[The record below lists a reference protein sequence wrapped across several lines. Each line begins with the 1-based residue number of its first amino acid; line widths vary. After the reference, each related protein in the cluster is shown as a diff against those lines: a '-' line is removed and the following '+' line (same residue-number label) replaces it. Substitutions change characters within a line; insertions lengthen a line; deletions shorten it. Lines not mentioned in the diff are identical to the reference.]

1 MLSRQFRSRTIAI
14 TAAIALSSCAS
25 SATRPAESA
34 SAQAPAPT
42 PVTTSRADDQSSIL
56 LARLPSAP
64 DSTVFVTRLGA
75 DTLVV
80 ERVVHRPGRIDADVL
95 SRVPRTMHTVY
106 VLELSPAG
114 ELTRYYAEVH
124 DLRDGTVAR
133 RDSVIRVGDSL
144 RVVTTTGGDWRVTTL
159 AAPRGT
165 LPFIDMVHWPYEV
178 LLQRARLGA
187 GPMTAP
193 LLTGNRITEFRV
205 ERISVDSATITH
217 PLRGTM
223 RAQVDVLGRL
233 VGLDAGATTR
243 KLVLE
248 RRGWMSFDDLTSRW
262 LALDKAGR
270 GVTALSG
277 RAQTSAKL
285 GAVNVS
291 VDYGTPAARGR
302 AIWGA
307 LVPYGKVWRT
317 GANEATHLTVDGGT
331 LVIGSGADTLAIP
344 AGRYTLYS
352 IPEPA
357 GGTLIV
363 NRQTGQGGTTY
374 EVTRDLGRVRL
385 ASRPLSS
392 PVEQFTIAITGA
404 GTSGELRLQWSGTE
418 LFVPARAH

>member
-14 TAAIALSSCAS
+14 TAAMALSSCAS
-25 SATRPAESA
+25 SGTRPAETK
-34 SAQAPAPT
+34 SAQAPAP
-42 PVTTSRADDQSSIL
+42 VTTPRADDQSSIL

-106 VLELSPAG
+106 ALELNPAG

-133 RDSVIRVGDSL
+133 RDSVVRVGDSL

-187 GPMTAP
+187 GSMTAP

-233 VGLDAGATTR
+233 VRLDASGTTR

-262 LALDKAGR
+262 IALDKAGR

-285 GAVNVS
+285 GAVNLS

-331 LVIGSGADTLAIP
+331 LVIGSGADTLAVP

-374 EVTRDLGRVRL
+374 EVARDLGRVRL

-392 PVEQFTIAITGA
+392 PVEQFTIAIAGA
-404 GTSGELRLQWSGTE
+404 ATSGELRLQWSGTE
-418 LFVPARAH
+418 LFVPVRTR

>member
-25 SATRPAESA
+25 SGTRPAESA
-34 SAQAPAPT
+34 SAQAPAP
-42 PVTTSRADDQSSIL
+42 VTTSRPDDQSSIL

-64 DSTVFVTRLGA
+64 DSAVFVTTLGS

-106 VLELSPAG
+106 ALELSPAG

-133 RDSVIRVGDSL
+133 RDSVVRVGDSL
-144 RVVTTTGGDWRVTTL
+144 RIVTTTGGDRRVTSV

-187 GPMTAP
+187 GSMTAP

-233 VGLDAGATTR
+233 VRLDASGTTR

-248 RRGWMSFDDLTSRW
+248 RRGWMSFDELTSRW

-317 GANEATHLTVDGGT
+317 GANEATHLTVEGGT

-352 IPEPA
+352 IPEAA

-374 EVTRDLGRVRL
+374 EVARDLGRVRL

-392 PVEQFTIAITGA
+392 PVEQFTIAISGA
-404 GTSGELRLQWSGTE
+404 GTNGELRLQWSGTE
-418 LFVPARAH
+418 LFVPARAR

>member
-1 MLSRQFRSRTIAI
+1 MLSRHFRSPTLAIA
-14 TAAIALSSCAS
+14 AAIALSSCAAS
-25 SATRPAESA
+25 GTRPAESV
-34 SAQAPAPT
+34 SVQAPPPEMS
-42 PVTTSRADDQSSIL
+42 PVPDNQVSSIA
-56 LARLPSAP
+56 ARGQGAP
-64 DSTVFVTRLGA
+64 DSTVFMTRLGA

-106 VLELSPAG
+106 ALELSSDG

-124 DLRDGTVAR
+124 DLRDGSVAR
-133 RDSVIRVGDSL
+133 RDSVVRDGDSL
-144 RVVTTTGGDWRVTTL
+144 RVVTTTGGDRRVTSV

-178 LLQRARLGA
+178 LLQRARLGS
-187 GPMTAP
+187 GPMVTP
-193 LLTGNRITEFRV
+193 LLTGNRITDFRV
-205 ERISVDSATITH
+205 ERISSDSATITH

-223 RAQVDVLGRL
+223 RAQVDDLGRL

-248 RRGWMSFDDLTSRW
+248 RRGWMSFDDLTTRW
-262 LALDKAGR
+262 LALDRAGR
-270 GVTALSG
+270 GVAALSG
-277 RAQTSAKL
+277 RAQTSTRL

-302 AIWGA
+302 AIWGG

-317 GANEATHLTVDGGT
+317 GANEATHLTVEGGT
-331 LVIGSGADTLAIP
+331 LVIGSGADALAVP

-352 IPEPA
+352 IPEQG

-374 EVTRDLGRVRL
+374 EMARDLGRVRL
-385 ASRPLSS
+385 ASRALPS
-392 PVEQFTIAITGA
+392 PVEQFTIAVTGA
-404 GTSGELRLQWSGTE
+404 GSSGELRLQWSDTE
-418 LFVPARAH
+418 LIVPVRAR